1 MTSITDV
8 LHHLVRR
15 GLALRIETTGT
26 LFIYDPRRYTQRA
39 DAVLGQQLPA
49 AVQARSA
56 RTERLLLEEARLALT
71 SALAVSTG
79 AAPALPP
86 ATTTLRSAGAG
97 MRSTG
102 GKRSMRGTRKLRTSS
117 TSAAKPASAAYA
129 ASTVSAKGAQSIH
142 GAATSAMG
150 AAASAKH
157 AALPAEKAVAADLT
171 TASESKKPNATNPSA
186 TSPGIPAGDPC
197 FLPDRG
203 SMVPAVA
210 PWRGITWLDVPGHD
224 VHIKKLNFALL
235 KRGKLKGYKECAG
248 LHGAALLQRLN
259 EICGRNRDIGLKRQE
274 EARLRHPST
283 PRPKPP

>member
-39 DAVLGQQLPA
+39 DAVLGQHLPA

-97 MRSTG
+97 MWSTG
-102 GKRSMRGTRKLRTSS
+102 GRRSMRGTRKLRRSS
-117 TSAAKPASAAYA
+117 TSAAKTASAAYA
-129 ASTVSAKGAQSIH
+129 ASTVSAKAAQSIH
-142 GAATSAMG
+142 GAAASAMG

-157 AALPAEKAVAADLT
+157 AAPPAEKAVAADLT
-171 TASESKKPNATNPSA
+171 TASESKKLNATN
-186 TSPGIPAGDPC
+186 PGIPAGDPC
-197 FLPDRG
+197 FLADRG
-203 SMVPAVA
+203 SRTPAVA